1 MQAPEW
7 FVTGDRLRGEVFPAA
22 LQVLR
27 SLEVPDALHESLV
40 PEAALFHVS
49 DSLATSMQA
58 NANGQHSVAISLL
71 RGCLEGL
78 TLVDLGLQ
86 PNEYRLPRLV
96 SWNRK
101 ERTAGEIRRD
111 LEQDVWPRY
120 GHGLWDEAWS
130 HFFANLARALHPYAH
145 YSPELMGW
153 QMSAV
158 RMDSDGR
165 GLIVLGPSAYD
176 PLKATRVTLLHTLL
190 LWAVGHLAVLN
201 GRSLCS
207 SSLAGALEELRH
219 HIGKSGLLFREGDW
233 GVELMPHVWF
243 KEDVDWRQKA

>member
-1 MQAPEW
+1 
-7 FVTGDRLRGEVFPAA
+7 
-22 LQVLR
+22 
-27 SLEVPDALHESLV
+27 
-40 PEAALFHVS
+40 
-49 DSLATSMQA
+49 
-58 NANGQHSVAISLL
+58 
-71 RGCLEGL
+71 
-78 TLVDLGLQ
+78 
-86 PNEYRLPRLV
+86 
-96 SWNRK
+96 
-101 ERTAGEIRRD
+101 
-111 LEQDVWPRY
+111 
-120 GHGLWDEAWS
+120 
-130 HFFANLARALHPYAH
+130 
-145 YSPELMGW
+145 MGW
-153 QMSAV
+153 QMSAL

-165 GLIVLGPSAYD
+165 GLVVLGPSAYD